1 MVTVTYS
8 DNRQQILF
16 RFLDTS
22 ISKLGYFYV
31 INGTVK
37 NASQNIT
44 EKIHRNVF
52 GEDNI
57 LHVTL

>member
-1 MVTVTYS
+1 MVTMTYS

-16 RFLDTS
+16 RFIDTS
-22 ISKLGYFYV
+22 ISQLGYFYV

-37 NASQNIT
+37 NASQNIN
-44 EKIHRNVF
+44 ESVHRNVF

-57 LHVTL
+57 LQATL